1 MKTKNIILPITAFAL
16 LSLSSGLF
24 FDQSINN
31 SKRDVKARATADLVI
46 STNEQFAD
54 FITSVNTGERYDGEL
69 IELANDISYDITVKP
84 TAADPWSIFAGV
96 FDGLDHTINIAV
108 NMTESTPSLFR
119 NLGNSDYVNA
129 VFKNVNINYS
139 VKQSMTANAIY
150 AAPVATYNNGLIQ
163 NVHTSMDFNV
173 SGVTYVAGIVEKN
186 QSTGIIDNCTVEGS
200 IKAMGYVAG
209 IACENLGQITN
220 CKNNCAIETLG
231 GAYAGGIVAI
241 NGTSSFVK
249 ATITNCINNGNIT
262 SAGTDLG
269 GIAGFMYSNSE
280 MSYCSNYGNISS
292 TSNGTGCG
300 YGGLIGRMN
309 GTDSNTGHATKV
321 QYNYN
326 AGNVSSVRN
335 CGGLIGLVRSVL
347 KPAIEITGNLTTGDI
362 NGTTENAGTL
372 IGWANS
378 DTLNVTESFAVGKK
392 LGVTLAGIGAGTAV
406 STASSLADGVSDE
419 FKEVI
424 KGVREYN
431 CQAISGF
438 SALYSG
444 LSEDEV
450 TLLNELNYYDDL
462 DTYAM
467 KTYGQAAQYIIGDQV
482 YGAKV
487 SLSDIHKLDNSVI
500 VITAISLVVVSLL
513 FLMLIVRRKKYAS
526 NK

>member
-1 MKTKNIILPITAFAL
+1 MKIKRILLPVGAIALFGIFAGLMTKSIPGQKEIKQVNAAADLTIGTDAEFANFISEVNNGTRFENELIQLSADVSYEITA
-16 LSLSSGLF
+16 
-24 FDQSINN
+24 
-31 SKRDVKARATADLVI
+31 
-46 STNEQFAD
+46 
-54 FITSVNTGERYDGEL
+54 
-69 IELANDISYDITVKP
+69 KP
-84 TAADPWSIFAGV
+84 TAVDPWSIFAGV
-96 FDGLDHTINIAV
+96 FDGLNHTINIAV
-108 NMTESTPSLFR
+108 NTTASTPSLFR
-119 NLGNSDYVNA
+119 NLGNDDFLNA

-139 VKQSMTANAIY
+139 VKQSMTADKIC

-173 SGVTYVAGIVEKN
+173 SGVTYVAGIVEMNKN
-186 QSTGIIDNCTVEGS
+186 IGIIDNCTVEGS
-200 IKAMGYVAG
+200 IKAKGYVAG
-209 IACENLGQITN
+209 IACENLGKITN
-220 CKNNCAIETLG
+220 CENNCAIETVT

-241 NGTSSFVK
+241 NGTSGFVK

-262 SAGTDLG
+262 STGTDLG

-292 TSNGTGCG
+292 TSTATGCG

-309 GTDSNTGHATKV
+309 GGDSNTGHATKV

-335 CGGLIGLVRSVL
+335 CGGLIGMVNSTL

-362 NGTTENAGTL
+362 DGTTQYAGTL

-378 DTLNVTESFAVGKK
+378 NTLNITESFAVGKK

-406 STASSLADGVSDE
+406 STASSLADGVSEE

-467 KTYGQAAQYIIGDQV
+467 KTYGQAAQYIIGDPV

-487 SLSDIHKLDNSVI
+487 SLLDIHKLDNSMI
-500 VITAISLVVVSLL
+500 VIAIISLVGLPVL
-513 FLMLIVRRKKYAS
+513 LMLIVRRKRYVS